1 MLQWDASGT
10 AKVGTGT
17 PWQAPA
23 FNDASWQSGPSPFG
37 YGTITGGP
45 AYGTNT
51 ATQMQYLTPGLYLRK
66 SFTVTAGDAPRP
78 DQVQL
83 TVDYNDGFI
92 CYLNGVE
99 VARRWAGP
107 AKQFHYHDQPA
118 YTPNLNASAT
128 IKVPCWFVGEDKFGV
143 ERNGPRHSHPP
154 RLAT

>member
-1 MLQWDASGT
+1 MLALLALAMPLRADIVINEIVSAASQRLLQWDASGT

-66 SFTVTAGDAPRP
+66 KLHRHRG
-78 DQVQL
+78 
-83 TVDYNDGFI
+83 
-92 CYLNGVE
+92 
-99 VARRWAGP
+99 RRGAAGP
-107 AKQFHYHDQPA
+107 GAAHGGLQ
-118 YTPNLNASAT
+118 
-128 IKVPCWFVGEDKFGV
+128 
-143 ERNGPRHSHPP
+143 
-154 RLAT
+154 